1 MAGRDGCAADAKK
14 DGNGIG
20 GFASC
25 LRSITH
31 ISGWWGPAGG
41 PLSGFMA
48 FFGGN
53 ISVRYSQVTSALFDG
68 LIKAGLVPHL
78 NSIPEYQEL
87 ADRMEVAYYSAL
99 TQ

>member
-1 MAGRDGCAADAKK
+1 
-14 DGNGIG
+14 
-20 GFASC
+20 
-25 LRSITH
+25 
-31 ISGWWGPAGG
+31 
-41 PLSGFMA
+41 
-48 FFGGN
+48 
-53 ISVRYSQVTSALFDG
+53 VRYSQVTSALFDG